1 MQIYFAKIY
10 RTKIRASVNYA
21 VSLEV
26 QPNYCSK
33 DRKLGLLFHVRE
45 P

>member
-1 MQIYFAKIY
+1 MQTYFAKIY
-10 RTKIRASVNYA
+10 RTKIRASVDYA
-21 VSLEV
+21 VSLEAKC
-26 QPNYCSK
+26 NYCSK